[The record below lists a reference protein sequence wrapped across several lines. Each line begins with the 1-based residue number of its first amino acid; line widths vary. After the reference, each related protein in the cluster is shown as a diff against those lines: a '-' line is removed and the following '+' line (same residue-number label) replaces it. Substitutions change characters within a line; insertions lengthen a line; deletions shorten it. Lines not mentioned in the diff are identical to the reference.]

1 MELDYFMSIPQRE
14 PALVKEFRD
23 LYDYVFELGKHI
35 TLIYKRLENIEI
47 RLKEI
52 SVELNESSTINQN
65 EIVDIKEKM
74 LTKSEFDDFIGGL
87 KAKVEDTL
95 PSLPESPLANFETS
109 EPTSSQETEPTQEI
123 EPTQETEPTSE
134 EQQGG
139 IFSWRRSNTSKYSG

>member
-1 MELDYFMSIPQRE
+1 MEFDCFMSIPQRE

-35 TLIYKRLENIEI
+35 TLIYKRLEHIEI

-52 SVELNESSTINQN
+52 SVEFNESSTVNQK

-74 LTKSEFDDFIGGL
+74 FTKSEFDDFLGGL

-95 PSLPESPLANFETS
+95 PLLPESQLANFETS
-109 EPTSSQETEPTQEI
+109 ELTSSQETEPTQEM
-123 EPTQETEPTSE
+123 EPIQETRD
-134 EQQGG
+134 GF
-139 IFSWRRSNTSKYSG
+139 IFRKIVRIK